1 MALFD
6 EEKQNK
12 QLDEL
17 HKQEEEQLVAS
28 LAESK
33 YSLPYIFAKRSK
45 IRSYYRFRDET
56 E

>member
-1 MALFD
+1 MASFD

-17 HKQEEEQLVAS
+17 HKQEEEQLVAT

-33 YSLPYIFAKRSK
+33 YGIPYINL
-45 IRSYYRFRDET
+45 YRLGVDK
-56 E
+56 